1 MYFRRRFAELIR
13 DGNSLSFV
21 RSIPC
26 LGWWIEHT
34 AFRTP
39 SNSTRRG
46 RRPRTRTERATTADS
61 IPSAQNHRREESIYT
76 TAAEPGDVDDGD
88 VLPSQSNIALNPVI
102 EEVDSSGHNGPLN
115 SSVIA
120 TNDAHDTDKNTVGL
134 VQPDHDTEDGSDE
147 EKLDDIPTESH

>member
-21 RSIPC
+21 RSIPG
-26 LGWWIEHT
+26 LGSWIEHT
-34 AFRTP
+34 AFR
-39 SNSTRRG
+39 NRVRRG
-46 RRPRTRTERATTADS
+46 RRPRTRAERAITADS
-61 IPSAQNHRREESIYT
+61 IPSAQNHRREEST
-76 TAAEPGDVDDGD
+76 DTNAAEPGDVDDGD
-88 VLPSQSNIALNPVI
+88 VLPIQSNIALNPVV
-102 EEVDSSGHNGPLN
+102 EEVDSNGHNGPLN